1 MPPFIDCYVLVQG
14 RSKGLV
20 DKFLDHFLPHRRETA
35 SEYELPQYAD
45 SPRVV
50 YKTADELLLAVEDQ
64 PAECHAIYWANTDPG
79 RLRRAIV
86 APTND
91 GATVYGLSIDD
102 EDDDGRA
109 MAAVCLEKMLAL
121 LGRTCPAFF
130 AWEEVPPKSTEQFLV
145 RKAEL
150 ASG

>member
-1 MPPFIDCYVLVQG
+1 MPPCIDCYVLVQG
-14 RSKGLV
+14 RSKSFA

-35 SEYELPQYAD
+35 SEYEVPQHAD

-50 YKTADELLLAVEDQ
+50 YKTADELLLALEDQ

-79 RLRRAIV
+79 RLRTAIV

-91 GATVYGLSIDD
+91 GGTVYGLSIDD
-102 EDDDGRA
+102 EDDDGKG
-109 MAAVCLEKMLAL
+109 MAAACLEKMLAL
-121 LGRTCPAFF
+121 FGRTCPAYFG
-130 AWEEVPPKSTEQFLV
+130 WEEVPPNRMGQFLA